1 MQSALTA
8 LVAFIGDGKLTSTIA
23 NLEYELDGRSRQDL
37 DAILKARGISSEL
50 LRSAVLIRRRLGR
63 INDVVHAV
71 AITLALAELLAPG
84 ETLSRPS
91 LAAGNDRSR
100 LYDVETDQRVAEFK
114 LGRWDGSDAMRKRHV
129 FKDLVSL
136 AADESGRQPELYVL
150 GDRPSRFLRETRSTA
165 KWALDRFPASRAL
178 FERRFGELDTP
189 IPQFVSGPAQRV
201 KIVDLEQ
208 RLPHIFPPDSDG

>member
-37 DAILKARGISSEL
+37 DAILKAPEL

-71 AITLALAELLAPG
+71 AITLALAELLAPA

-208 RLPHIFPPDSDG
+208 RLPHIFPRDSDG